1 MLDINVVL
9 VAIAFLLIIVYWISV
24 FIIFYHLVR
33 FGVGRQPKILSAL
46 FVLGSFILFF
56 ISIVLFSNIN
66 TGQLNIQLQN
76 IINSNPS
83 FFNINLI

>member
-1 MLDINVVL
+1 MLDINL
-9 VAIAFLLIIVYWISV
+9 ILLAIAGLLIIVYWISV

-33 FGVGRQPKILSAL
+33 FGVGRQPKIFSAI

-76 IINSNPS
+76 IINSNPN
-83 FFNINLI
+83 FFNISI

>member
-1 MLDINVVL
+1 MLDINFIL
-9 VAIAFLLIIVYWISV
+9 LAIAALLIIVYWISV

-33 FGVGRQPKILSAL
+33 FGVGRQPKIFSAV

-76 IINSNPS
+76 IINSNPN
-83 FFNINLI
+83 FFNISI